1 VTLSGAQALANVAS
15 PFLLR
20 EIIDRALPE
29 RSAVLVSWFAALAV
43 GVAALVMDWTLAL
56 MCLVAIPLFLLFSLR
71 LGRRRRGL
79 AKRRQQRMVGLTG
92 LIEESLSVGGVHQH
106 AAPAGRADDGAAEH
120 RRAGVAVDGHARGI
134 ATLSRRF
141 RGATRCGARRSADDG
156 RVVPVRR

>member
-79 AKRRQQRMVGLTG
+79 A
-92 LIEESLSVGGVHQH
+92 
-106 AAPAGRADDGAAEH
+106 
-120 RRAGVAVDGHARGI
+120 
-134 ATLSRRF
+134 
-141 RGATRCGARRSADDG
+141 
-156 RVVPVRR
+156 